1 MRSRV
6 SGRLPGRQHGQ
17 HFVSHD
23 RTSNE
28 RIEKE
33 KLVTALADSVRLST
47 FPLSR
52 GAEQNLFAGQ
62 LTLARLR
69 SQELQSVVQLYAALG
84 GGWK

>member
-1 MRSRV
+1 M
-6 SGRLPGRQHGQ
+6 
-17 HFVSHD
+17 
-23 RTSNE
+23 
-28 RIEKE
+28 
-33 KLVTALADSVRLST
+33 TALADSVRLST